1 MIGGDPVETMEENQ
15 RQYEVFRAERVES
28 AVDRV
33 LNTFKEALI
42 TGELVPGEKIP
53 SELDLS
59 RQLAVSR
66 GSVREAM
73 KILSA
78 FGIVE
83 IRRGNGTYIA
93 KSDHKVVFDPLLFS
107 LILSH
112 AKMRELVEL
121 RELMEFAIVKLVIQN
136 AVDEDLSAIEE
147 RIREME
153 ELIEDVK
160 NQPKLLAQSDIDFH
174 YALGRATNNNLVE
187 KIYNFVIDF
196 FTPSIRL
203 THENQERGQYALAC
217 HRKIYEALRDRDV
230 DGALAAVEG
239 SIMEWKKRALKV
251 TETKDVQDR

>member
-1 MIGGDPVETMEENQ
+1 MAEKQ
-15 RQYEVFRAERVES
+15 KQYDIFRAERVES
-28 AVDRV
+28 AVNRV

-42 TGELVPGEKIP
+42 TEELVPGGRIP
-53 SELDLS
+53 SELELS
-59 RQLAVSR
+59 KQLAVSR

-93 KSDHKVVFDPLLFS
+93 QSDHKVVFDPLLFS

-112 AKMRELVEL
+112 AKMKELVEL
-121 RELMEFAIVKLVIQN
+121 RELMEFAIAKLVIQN
-136 AVDEDLSAIEE
+136 AGDAELMAIEE
-147 RIREME
+147 KIREME
-153 ELIEDVK
+153 ELIEDEK

-174 YALGRATNNNLVE
+174 YALGKATINHLVE

-203 THENQERGQYALAC
+203 THEKQERGQYALA
-217 HRKIYEALRDRDV
+217 HHKKIYEALKERNV
-230 DGALAAVEG
+230 DMAIAAVEG
-239 SIMEWKKRALKV
+239 SIMEWKKRALQV
-251 TETKDVQDR
+251 IENRVRNQ

>member
-1 MIGGDPVETMEENQ
+1 MEGNR

-53 SELDLS
+53 PELDLS

-83 IRRGNGTYIA
+83 IRRGDGTYIT

-121 RELMEFAIVKLVIQN
+121 RELMEFAIVKLVIHN
-136 AVDEDLSAIEE
+136 AGDEDLGVIEE
-147 RIREME
+147 RIGEME
-153 ELIEDVK
+153 ALIEDVD
-160 NQPKLLAQSDIDFH
+160 NQPKLIAQSDVDFH
-174 YALGRATNNNLVE
+174 YALGRATNNHLIE
-187 KIYNFVIDF
+187 KIYKFVIDF

-203 THENQERGQYALAC
+203 THENQEKGQQALTC
-217 HRKIYEALRDRDV
+217 HRKIYEALRDRDI
-230 DGALAAVEG
+230 DRAFAAVEG
-239 SIMEWKKRALKV
+239 SIMEWKKRALRE
-251 TETKDVQDR
+251 TEAEDGRNG